1 MKKHNMN
8 HFNTYNMKKAIIFFA
23 VFTAGLWLGSEID
36 KEILLHECIQQTDG
50 SDADCEECYYKI
62 YGAYPTH

>member
-1 MKKHNMN
+1 
-8 HFNTYNMKKAIIFFA
+8 MKKAIIFFA